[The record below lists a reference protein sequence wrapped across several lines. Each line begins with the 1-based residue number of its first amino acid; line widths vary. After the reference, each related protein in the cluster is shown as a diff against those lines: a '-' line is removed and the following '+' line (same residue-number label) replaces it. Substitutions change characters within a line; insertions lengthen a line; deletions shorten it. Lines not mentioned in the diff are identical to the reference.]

1 MTGAG
6 WQGSAKLVFVERD
19 SLRDGKAVRA
29 TSPLGKRTT
38 QPLIAQA
45 QAPLKIQR
53 FFCPE
58 GPEVCHTTLLHT
70 AGGIVGGDR
79 LSVDIHALANTKVL
93 LTTAAASKIYGSY
106 GQSQLYP
113 QGQLALQQV
122 VIKLDPGSYLEWLP
136 QEAIVFDGAVY
147 RQDLRVE
154 LAPGASWLGWEIT
167 RFGRTASGERFLTGE
182 WRSQT
187 EVWQQG
193 RPLWIDR
200 QFLSGVAMLD
210 SPHGLAG
217 QPVIASLVWL
227 GQPAD
232 QTLIDQARQLWSG
245 EGEAGV
251 TGLELGLLCRY
262 RGASSQAALSWLIQ
276 IWRVLRQ
283 YYWQRSVVL
292 PRVWPL

>member
-1 MTGAG
+1 VADLG
-6 WQGSAKLVFVERD
+6 WQGSAKLVFAECD
-19 SLRDGKAVRA
+19 S
-29 TSPLGKRTT
+29 TT
-38 QPLIAQA
+38 QPLISQA
-45 QAPLKIQR
+45 QAPLKVQR
-53 FFCPE
+53 SFYPE

-70 AGGIVGGDR
+70 AGGMVGGDR
-79 LSVDIHALANTKVL
+79 LSVDIYAQANAKVL

-106 GQSQLYP
+106 GQSQLFP
-113 QGQLALQQV
+113 QGQLAQQQI

-136 QEAIVFDGAVY
+136 QAAIVFDGAVY

-167 RFGRTASGERFLTGE
+167 RFGRTARGERFLTGE

-227 GQPAD
+227 GQSAEPG
-232 QTLIDQARQLWSG
+232 LIDQIRRLAGQG
-245 EGEAGV
+245 EVGV

-276 IWRVLRQ
+276 VWRVLRQ